1 MTATVRTQS
10 GRSLDEVTIEALR
23 AGKLGPEDFR
33 ISRETLDRQADAAED
48 SGSRQLA
55 DNLRRAAE
63 MTAMSQQQVF
73 EIYNMLRPGRSTYAE
88 LAGLAERLHNEMNMP
103 RLAAF
108 IREAA
113 EVYRERGIVKSR

>member
-10 GRSLDEVTIEALR
+10 GRSLDDLTMEALR
-23 AGKLGPEDFR
+23 ANRLSPEDFR
-33 ISRETLDRQADAAED
+33 ISRETLDRQADAAEN

-73 EIYNMLRPGRSTYAE
+73 EIYNMLRPGRATY
-88 LAGLAERLHNEMNMP
+88 AGLASLADRLHSEMNMP

-113 EVYRERGIVKSR
+113 EVYRERGIVKNE

>member
-10 GRSLDEVTIEALR
+10 GRSLDDLTIEALR
-23 AGKLGPEDFR
+23 ADQLTPEDFR
-33 ISRETLDRQADAAED
+33 ISRETLDQQADAAA
-48 SGSRQLA
+48 SAGYSQQA
-55 DNLRRAAE
+55 DNLHRAAE

-73 EIYNMLRPGRSTYAE
+73 EIYNMLRPGRATYAE
-88 LAGLAERLHNEMNMP
+88 LVSLADRLRNEMNMP

-113 EVYRERGIVKSR
+113 EVYRERGIVKS